1 MDIYRKINRHTQ
13 FYVDSID
20 GVMKQPDQRPSE
32 DKSKENEE
40 LEEKLLSITKRIVAS
55 AQQFQNRETTSTNHY
70 LKKTQWLPYK
80 NEELEQTKELFAML
94 TSIDKKIAQLFFYSP
109 VCDSK
114 WDEFTKVIHDLK
126 ESSGLGG
133 ILLYCGSF
141 EQQCEYIRSINKKLD
156 LPLLLGTT
164 VVNSLHYY
172 LTYRNISLVNYQNM
186 SDLAEDLGNLLKQ
199 YGVAFTL
206 IFKEIMHMDLL
217 NYSKLVQVLKHSGNI
232 QGCMYDS
239 DVPIMPVSS
248 CSPIALRYSLAN
260 TIRGLAL
267 HVDFSSLKFISPS
280 IFSDIDY
287 TAKVLNSGGECFIFT
302 NLNEFN
308 FGMKTIIQLVRTG
321 KISPEILNKKIMK
334 MLMIKRR
341 LSSICTY

>member
-1 MDIYRKINRHTQ
+1 MDVSRKINRHNQ
-13 FYVDSID
+13 FYVDAID
-20 GVMKQPDQRPSE
+20 GVVKRLDQRPSE
-32 DKSKENEE
+32 DKPKENEE
-40 LEEKLLSITKRIVAS
+40 LEEKLLIITKRIVAS
-55 AQQFQNRETTSTNHY
+55 AQEFQNREFDSKNHY

-109 VCDSK
+109 PCDSK
-114 WDEFTKVIHDLK
+114 WEECAEVIHHLK
-126 ESSGLGG
+126 DSTGLGG
-133 ILLYCGSF
+133 VLLCCGSF
-141 EQQCEYIRSINKKLD
+141 EQQCECIRSINKKLD

-172 LTYRNISLVNYQNM
+172 LAYRNISLISFQNM
-186 SDLAEDLGNLLKQ
+186 NDLGKDLGILLKQ

-206 IFKEIMHMDLL
+206 IFKEIVYIDLL
-217 NYSKLVQVLKHSGNI
+217 NYAKLIQGLKHSGNI
-232 QGCMYDS
+232 QARIYSGD
-239 DVPIMPVSS
+239 MPTIPSAS

-280 IFSDIDY
+280 ILSDTDH
-287 TAKVLNSGGECFIFT
+287 TAKALNSGGEGFIFS

-308 FGMKTIIQLVRTG
+308 FGMKMVIQLVRSG
-321 KISPEILNKKIMK
+321 QISPEILNKNVMKI
-334 MLMIKRR
+334 LMIKRG
-341 LSSICTY
+341 LSSMCTQ